1 MLIRI
6 VKMTFKE
13 DAVES
18 FLAFFHERKSMI
30 RNFPGC
36 MHLEL
41 WQDKHHPT
49 VYFTYSHWLS
59 EDSLDHYRYSE
70 FFKETWTFT
79 KQHFAAK
86 AEAYS
91 ISQVVVEP

>member
-13 DAVES
+13 EAIAI
-18 FLAFFHERKSMI
+18 FLPFLNERKERI
-30 RNFPGC
+30 RHFPGC
-36 MHLEL
+36 RHLEL
-41 WQDKHHPT
+41 WQDKHHPA
-49 VYFTYSHWLS
+49 VYFTYSHW
-59 EDSLDHYRYSE
+59 ENEEALDHYRYSE
-70 FFKETWTFT
+70 FFKETWAFT

-91 ISQVVVEP
+91 IQQVVVER

>member
-6 VKMTFKE
+6 IKMTFRE
-13 DAVES
+13 ES
-18 FLAFFHERKSMI
+18 VKVFLAFFNERKERI

-36 MHLEL
+36 SHLEL
-41 WQDKHHPT
+41 WQDKHQPC
-49 VYFTYSHWLS
+49 VYFTYSHW
-59 EDSLDHYRYSE
+59 ENEAALDHYRYSD

-79 KQHFAAK
+79 RQHFSSK

-91 ISQVVVEP
+91 IQQVIVEQ

>member
-6 VKMTFKE
+6 VKMTFQE
-13 DAVES
+13 HSIDT
-18 FLAFFHERKSMI
+18 FLQFFNERKKTI
-30 RNFPGC
+30 RHFKGC
-36 MHLEL
+36 SHLEL
-41 WQDKHHPT
+41 WQDKHHPN
-49 VYFTYSHWLS
+49 VYFTYSHWES
-59 EDSLDHYRYSE
+59 EEALDHYRYSA

-91 ISQVVVEP
+91 INQVIVER

>member
-13 DAVES
+13 DAVQT
-18 FLAFFHERKSMI
+18 FLDFFNERKKII

-36 MHLEL
+36 THLEL
-41 WQDKHHPT
+41 WRDKHQPN
-49 VYFTYSHWLS
+49 VYFTYSIWKN
-59 EDSLDHYRYSE
+59 EEALDHYRYSG

-79 KQHFAAK
+79 KQHFSAK
-86 AEAYS
+86 PEAYS
-91 ISQVVVEP
+91 IEHLVIEQ